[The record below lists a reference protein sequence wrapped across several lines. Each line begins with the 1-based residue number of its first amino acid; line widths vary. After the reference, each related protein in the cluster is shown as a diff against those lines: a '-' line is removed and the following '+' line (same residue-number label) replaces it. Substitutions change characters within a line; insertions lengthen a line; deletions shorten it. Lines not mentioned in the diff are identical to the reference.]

1 MKQRQRIVSVVLGI
15 SLLCSL
21 VVAASAI
28 EIQQIA
34 VQGNIVIPASTILA
48 KVESKVGLPYNPEVV
63 TKDLQRIYD
72 IGFFST
78 VEVDTQEVA
87 GGMRIT
93 YLVEERPFISKIE
106 FVGNKRLKA
115 EKFEEVLSLPSE
127 DISSTMNLTFYPQK
141 IYGDRERLLEFYHS
155 QGYQN
160 AQISSEVVP
169 DPEAPL
175 EKVIVRYQIEENEK
189 AIVRNVIFEGNTVF
203 TSDELQKVM
212 GVKKRNMWSWLT
224 GTGKYAE
231 ELLELDRQTLREFY
245 RDHGYLDAKVVDTA
259 VDFQADSRDLFITL
273 TIDEGDLY
281 TINTINVTGYT
292 VFSDNEVQELI
303 TLTTGDPFS
312 PSKIRGDMYAI
323 ADKYA
328 QKGYIQPIS
337 ANTADKFSIEPAVQM
352 NTGARQADI
361 TYVIRE
367 GIPHTVNRISITGN
381 KNTRDKVIRRE
392 MTLNEGDVFSSTALR
407 KSQQRI
413 FNLGLFEDLSVDMQ
427 EGSEPHSVDLVLNVK
442 ERYSIGSLNFGGG
455 WDTVDAW
462 TIQGGFSAQNLF
474 GLAHALDFS
483 ATLGSTS
490 TLFSID
496 YSMPRLFDSP
506 YTVGVD
512 VYKQARQYSTYDRES
527 RGGGIRFGRKVAQDV
542 MLFLKYRYEF
552 INILDVHEDASI
564 RFRESEGKSATSS
577 VSLILRRSTIN
588 NIQLPTQGMR
598 TEIKSEVAGGVLG
611 ADNNFYKLTLNNNIY
626 FPLYKEIALRLKG
639 EYGFIKEY
647 GDSDD
652 VPIFERFYGGG
663 ATTIR
668 GYKERS
674 IGPKDE
680 DEEAIGGSSR
690 VVFSSEIIFPIQKEM
705 RFLTFFDVGDVYGAD
720 ENFDIASL
728 RKSVGVGLRLN
739 TPFGLMRFDVGY
751 KLDDAEIQ
759 DDDKN
764 YEFHFGLGNIF

>member
-1 MKQRQRIVSVVLGI
+1 MKQCQWIVCVVIG
-15 SLLCSL
+15 LLCGWP
-21 VVAASAI
+21 VTVSAV
-28 EIQQIA
+28 EIRHVA

-48 KVESKVGLPYNPEVV
+48 QVESKVGLPYNPDVV
-63 TKDLQRIYD
+63 TQDLQRIYD

-78 VEVDTQEVA
+78 VEADALEVS
-87 GGMRIT
+87 GGVELT
-93 YLVEERPFISKIE
+93 YHVEERPFISKIE
-106 FVGNKRLKA
+106 FLGNKRLKV
-115 EKFEEVLSLPSE
+115 EKFEEVLSLPSA
-127 DISSTMNLTFYPQK
+127 DISSAVNLKFYPQK
-141 IYGDRERLLEFYHS
+141 IYEDRERLLGLYHS

-160 AQISSEVVP
+160 VQISSEVVP

-189 AIVRNVIFEGNTVF
+189 AIVRNIMFEGNTAF
-203 TSDELQKVM
+203 TATELQKVM
-212 GVKKRNMWSWLT
+212 SVKKRNAWSWLT

-231 ELLELDRQTLREFY
+231 ELLEIDRQTLREFY
-245 RDHGYLDAKVVDTA
+245 RDHGYLDAQVIDTK
-259 VDFQADSRDLFITL
+259 VDFQADSRNLFITL

-281 TINTINVTGYT
+281 TLNEVNITGHT
-292 VFSDNEVQELI
+292 VFSDDELQELI
-303 TLTTGDPFS
+303 TITTGDPFS
-312 PSKIRGDMYAI
+312 PSTIRGDMYAI
-323 ADKYA
+323 ADRYG

-337 ANTADKFSIEPAVQM
+337 ANTADKFNIEPAVRM
-352 NTGARQADI
+352 HAEARQADI

-367 GIPHTVNRISITGN
+367 GIPHTVNRITITGN

-392 MTLNEGDVFSSTALR
+392 MTITEGDEFSSIALR
-407 KSQQRI
+407 KSRQRV
-413 FNLGLFEDLSVDMQ
+413 FNLGLFEDISVDMQ
-427 EGSEPHSVDLVLNVK
+427 EGSQPHSVDLVLDVT
-442 ERYSIGSLNFGGG
+442 ERFSIGSLNFGGG

-462 TIQGGFSAQNLF
+462 TVTGGLSAQNLF
-474 GLAHALDFS
+474 GLAHTLDFS

-496 YSMPRLFDSP
+496 YAMPRLFDSP
-506 YTVGVD
+506 YTVGFD
-512 VYKQARQYSTYDRES
+512 VYKQERQYSTYDRKS
-527 RGGGIRFGRKVAQDV
+527 SGGGVRFGRNVTQNT

-552 INILDVHEDASI
+552 IHILNVDEDASI
-564 RFRESEGKSATSS
+564 RFIESEGESATSS
-577 VSLILRRSTIN
+577 MSAILRRSTIN
-588 NIQLPTQGMR
+588 NILLPTKGMR
-598 TEIKSEVAGGVLG
+598 TEVKSEVAGGFLG

-626 FPLYKEIALRLKG
+626 FPLYKEIALRFKG
-639 EYGFIKEY
+639 EYGFITEY
-647 GDSDD
+647 GDSED

-680 DEEAIGGSSR
+680 NEEAIGGSSR
-690 VVFSSEIIFPIQKEM
+690 VIFTSEIIFPIQKEM
-705 RFLTFFDVGDVYGAD
+705 RFLTFFDMGDIYGAD

-759 DDDKN
+759 NDDKN